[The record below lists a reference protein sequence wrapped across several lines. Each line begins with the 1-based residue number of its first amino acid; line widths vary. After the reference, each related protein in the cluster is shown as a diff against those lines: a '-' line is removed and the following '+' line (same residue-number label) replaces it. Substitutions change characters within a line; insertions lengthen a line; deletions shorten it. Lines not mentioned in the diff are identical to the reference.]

1 MHKKIIAIV
10 YFPQKLYKLL
20 KEREDHII
28 ITLTTGAVQN
38 HEQYKQLVGELQGL
52 SYTRDQMKSLL
63 EGKID
68 DEDLIRT

>member
-1 MHKKIIAIV
+1 MDLV
-10 YFPQKLYKLL
+10 DFSQKLYKLL
-20 KEREDHII
+20 KEREDDII
-28 ITLTTGAVQN
+28 ITLTAGAVQN

>member
-1 MHKKIIAIV
+1 MDLV
-10 YFPQKLYKLL
+10 DFSQKLYKLFN
-20 KEREDHII
+20 EREDDII

-38 HEQYKQLVGELQGL
+38 HDQYKQLVGELQGL
-52 SYTRDQMKSLL
+52 SYTRDQIKSLL

>member
-1 MHKKIIAIV
+1 MDLV
-10 YFPQKLYKLL
+10 DFSQKLYKLL
-20 KEREDHII
+20 KEREDDII

>member
-1 MHKKIIAIV
+1 MDLV
-10 YFPQKLYKLL
+10 DFSQKLYKLL
-20 KEREDHII
+20 KERENDII
-28 ITLTTGAVQN
+28 LTLTTGAVQN

>member
-1 MHKKIIAIV
+1 MDLV
-10 YFPQKLYKLL
+10 DFSQKLYKLL
-20 KEREDHII
+20 KEREDDII

-68 DEDLIRT
+68 DEALIRT

>member
-1 MHKKIIAIV
+1 MDLV
-10 YFPQKLYKLL
+10 DFSQKLYKLL
-20 KEREDHII
+20 KERQDDII

>member
-1 MHKKIIAIV
+1 MDLV
-10 YFPQKLYKLL
+10 DFSQKLYKLL
-20 KEREDHII
+20 KEREDDII

-38 HEQYKQLVGELQGL
+38 HEQYKFLVGELQGL

>member
-1 MHKKIIAIV
+1 MDIV
-10 YFPQKLYKLL
+10 DFSQKLYKLL
-20 KEREDHII
+20 KEREDDII

-38 HEQYKQLVGELQGL
+38 HEQYKQLVGELQRL
-52 SYTRDQMKSLL
+52 SYTRDQIKSLL

>member
-1 MHKKIIAIV
+1 MDIV
-10 YFPQKLYKLL
+10 DFSQKLYKLL
-20 KEREDHII
+20 KEREDDII

-52 SYTRDQMKSLL
+52 SFTRDQMKSLL

>member
-1 MHKKIIAIV
+1 MDIV
-10 YFPQKLYKLL
+10 DFSQKLYKLL
-20 KEREDHII
+20 KEREDDII

>member
-1 MHKKIIAIV
+1 MYIV
-10 YFPQKLYKLL
+10 DFSQKLYKVL
-20 KEREDHII
+20 KEREDDII

-52 SYTRDQMKSLL
+52 SYTRDQIKSLL
-63 EGKID
+63 GGKID

>member
-1 MHKKIIAIV
+1 MDLV
-10 YFPQKLYKLL
+10 DFSQKLYKLL
-20 KEREDHII
+20 KESEDDII

>member
-1 MHKKIIAIV
+1 MDIV
-10 YFPQKLYKLL
+10 YFSQKLYKLL
-20 KEREDHII
+20 KEREDDII

-52 SYTRDQMKSLL
+52 SYTRDQIKSLL